1 MAAVLIVFS
10 TNSEKRLSGPISSYL
25 FQCCSVNGYP
35 LVVASCFFSP
45 LEYFQLDATC
55 ATTISVRIFSYLR
68 VLKSKKIYVA
78 CTHFRRRNENV
89 QHFLRNVL

>member
-35 LVVASCFFSP
+35 LVVASCFF
-45 LEYFQLDATC
+45 F
-55 ATTISVRIFSYLR
+55 SVRIFSAGC
-68 VLKSKKIYVA
+68 YV
-78 CTHFRRRNENV
+78 CYDDFG
-89 QHFLRNVL
+89 